1 MHSLYVDSTSGLVIG
16 LLDSEFKWVEYHD
29 TNEKKPSEVIH
40 VEIYNLIKKYNLDL
54 KAMNFF
60 FSAGPGS
67 YTGMRL
73 GEGIA
78 QILAWENR
86 NVFSFLH
93 FEVPKFVG
101 VKKGFWVTNAFK
113 GQVFSYNWNLENGTS
128 EKELI
133 NSADFKIMDPEL
145 GYTLAADSK
154 DFSELKNT
162 KDLIKNSPEK
172 VFSHVYKEK
181 MREAPYYFRTLDEE
195 FNK

>member
-16 LLDSEFKWVEYHD
+16 LLDANFKWVSYND
-29 TNEKKPSEVIH
+29 NNEKKPSEVIH

-54 KAMNFF
+54 TTMNFF

-78 QILAWENR
+78 QVLAWEDR
-86 NVFSFLH
+86 NVYSFLH
-93 FEVPKFVG
+93 FEVPKFIG

-113 GQVFSYNWNLENGTS
+113 GQIFSYNWNLDTDSS

-133 NSADFKIMDPEL
+133 NSADFKIIDPEL
-145 GYTLAADSK
+145 GYTLASDSK
-154 DFSELKNT
+154 DFSHLKNT
-162 KDLIKNSPEK
+162 KDLIKNSSELI
-172 VFSHVYKEK
+172 FSHVYKEK

-195 FNK
+195 FK